1 MQTYNTAKSPNAAYV
16 SPKKPRGLIAGAQK
30 KKPKPKQPRKR

>member
-1 MQTYNTAKSPNAAYV
+1 MQMYNQPGAAPRQAAYV
-16 SPKKPRGLIAGAQK
+16 APKRGLIAGAQK